1 MEFSV
6 NSPIIFA
13 IVGIIVLLVVAQS
26 VFFLIKAIKRSKEIG
41 MDQKKIKK
49 TMMTAAIF
57 TIAPAVAIVIGVIT
71 LSKALGV
78 ALPWLRLSVIGSL
91 TYESVA
97 AANALSPM
105 GYHSW
110 NINSTY
116 CKSICHCRKR
126 HDHQYFSWRMARA
139 RVRQEDPKGN
149 EVARK

>member
-105 GYHSW
+105 GSSGRDAPSSR
-110 NINSTY
+110 IKLLIFGST
-116 CKSICHCRKR
+116 SH
-126 HDHQYFSWRMARA
+126 
-139 RVRQEDPKGN
+139 G
-149 EVARK
+149 